1 MQLTREKMTRHFRFK
16 VVLKKCSG
24 GFRFPV
30 MESAYKFNIKG
41 SVKKVHGLEYLVVV
55 EGEEANILAFKSWLE
70 QGPFGS
76 PILSLT
82 EEELHVQ
89 NLTSFEIV
97 Q

>member
-1 MQLTREKMTRHFRFK
+1 MTKHFRFK
-16 VVLKKCSG
+16 IVLKKCSG

-30 MESAYKFNIKG
+30 MESAYRYNIKG
-41 SVKKVHGLEYLVVV
+41 FVKKVQALEYFVEE

-82 EEELHVQ
+82 EEECPVQ
-89 NLTSFEIV
+89 NLTTFEIIK
-97 Q
+97 